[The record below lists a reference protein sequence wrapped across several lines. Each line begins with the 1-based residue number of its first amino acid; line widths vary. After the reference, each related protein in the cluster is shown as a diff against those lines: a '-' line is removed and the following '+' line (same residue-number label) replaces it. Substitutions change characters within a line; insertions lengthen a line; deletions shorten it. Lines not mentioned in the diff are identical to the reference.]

1 MRIIQVGPYPVSI
14 DCIRGGVES
23 SVYGLAKALTN
34 EHQVYAFDNPRLDG
48 QDCIEQIDN
57 VHVYRYKNNGTY
69 NQDAICRIPEIVE
82 QICVLQPD
90 VVHVHGT
97 GKFSY
102 LIYNMLAKK
111 GIRMMLTVHG
121 LLHVEKWNLLK
132 RKFTLKHM
140 YQFVSQSY
148 YEFKLLNM
156 VPHTIVDTQYVVN
169 QIEHCYH
176 KHYISKLP
184 KMHVIPQGINE
195 KYIELNCSP
204 ESKTILSVGAISKR
218 KGHLYLLQAFDLLC
232 EKMNDVKLVIAG
244 VLAEQ
249 SYYREMQSYIQSSSN
264 KDKIR
269 LLVNISQEEMFSLY
283 TQAQVFAL
291 HSQEESQGIA
301 LVEAMAT
308 GLPVVATRVGGIPY
322 VVEEQKMGLLSGY
335 GDCHSFAKNLMF
347 LLTDSS
353 LYKQLAN
360 NAIQESKRYTW
371 TNIAEE
377 VIRLYDNITI
387 LYE

>member
-23 SVYGLAKALTN
+23 SIYGLAKVLAN

-48 QDCIEQIDN
+48 QDCVEKIDN
-57 VHVYRYKNNGTY
+57 VYVYRYKNNGAH
-69 NQDAICRIPEIVE
+69 NQDAIRRIHEIVE
-82 QICVLQPD
+82 HICVLKPD

-102 LIYNMLAKK
+102 LIYRVLAKK

-132 RKFTLKHM
+132 RKFTLKHL
-140 YQFVSQSY
+140 YQFVTQSY
-148 YEFKLLNM
+148 YEFKLLNI
-156 VPHTIVDTQYVVN
+156 VSHTIVDTQYVAN
-169 QIEHCYH
+169 QIEHCFY
-176 KHYISKLP
+176 KHYISSLP
-184 KMHVIPQGINE
+184 KMYVIPQGINE
-195 KYIELNCSP
+195 KYIELNCSHN
-204 ESKTILSVGAISKR
+204 SRTILSVGAISKR

-232 EKMNDVKLVIAG
+232 ERMQDVQLVIAG

-249 SYYREMQSYIQSSSN
+249 SYYQEMQSYIQRSPN

-269 LLVNISQEEMFSLY
+269 LLVNISQEDMFSLY
-283 TQAQVFAL
+283 TQARVFAL

-308 GLPVVATRVGGIPY
+308 GLPVCATNVGGIPF
-322 VVEEQKMGLLSGY
+322 VVTHEKSGLLSDY
-335 GDCHSFAKNLMF
+335 SDVQQFVHNLFRLFDTLDLYDSMAKFAKH
-347 LLTDSS
+347 
-353 LYKQLAN
+353 
-360 NAIQESKRYTW
+360 NAIRYLW
-371 TNIAEE
+371 NNIANE
-377 VIRLYDNITI
+377 VIKSYAKSS
-387 LYE
+387 

>member
-34 EHQVYAFDNPRLDG
+34 EHQVYAFDNPRLDV

-57 VHVYRYKNNGTY
+57 VYVYRYNNNGKH
-69 NQDAICRIPEIVE
+69 NQDAISRISEIAE
-82 QICVLQPD
+82 QIYALQPD
-90 VVHVHGT
+90 VVHIHGT

-102 LIYNMLAKK
+102 LIYKVLAKK
-111 GIRMMLTVHG
+111 SIRMMLTVHG

-132 RKFTLKHM
+132 RKFTLKHL

-148 YEFKLLNM
+148 YELKLLNL
-156 VPHTIVDTQYVVN
+156 VPHTIVDTQYVAN
-169 QIEHCYH
+169 QIEQCYR

-184 KMHVIPQGINE
+184 QMHVIPQGINE

-232 EKMNDVKLVIAG
+232 ERMQDVQLVIAG
-244 VLAEQ
+244 VLAEK
-249 SYYREMQSYIQSSSN
+249 SYYQEMQSYIQQSPN

-283 TQAQVFAL
+283 TKAQIFAL

-308 GLPVVATRVGGIPY
+308 GLPVVATNIGGIPY
-322 VVEEQKMGLLSGY
+322 VVTHEKSGLLSNY
-335 GDCHSFAKNLMF
+335 SDIQQFARNLYQILNHYEQYDSLVKFAKSDAVRYLWNNI
-347 LLTDSS
+347 
-353 LYKQLAN
+353 AN
-360 NAIQESKRYTW
+360 NVVE
-371 TNIAEE
+371 
-377 VIRLYDNITI
+377 LYNRVNKYD
-387 LYE
+387 

>member
-48 QDCIEQIDN
+48 QDYVEKIDN
-57 VHVYRYKNNGTY
+57 VHVYRYKNNGRH
-69 NQDAICRIPEIVE
+69 NQDAIRRIQEIVE
-82 QICVLQPD
+82 HICLLKPD

-102 LIYNMLAKK
+102 LIYRALAKK

-132 RKFTLKHM
+132 RKFTLKHL
-140 YQFVSQSY
+140 YQFVNQSY
-148 YEFKLLNM
+148 YEFKLLNL
-156 VPHTIVDTQYVVN
+156 VPHTIVDTQYVAN
-169 QIEHCYH
+169 QIEQCYRKHCF
-176 KHYISKLP
+176 SKLP
-184 KMHVIPQGINE
+184 QMHVIPQGINE

-204 ESKTILSVGAISKR
+204 DSKTILSVGAISKR
-218 KGHLYLLQAFDLLC
+218 KGYLYLLQAFDLLC
-232 EKMNDVKLVIAG
+232 EKMNDVQLVIAG

-249 SYYREMQSYIQSSSN
+249 SYYQEMQSYIQQSPN
-264 KDKIR
+264 KDNIR

-283 TQAQVFAL
+283 TKAQIFAL

-308 GLPVVATRVGGIPY
+308 GLPIVATRVGGIPY

-335 GDCHSFAKNLMF
+335 GDCNSFAKNLMF

-360 NAIQESKRYTW
+360 NAIQESKRYIW
-371 TNIAEE
+371 TNIAKE
-377 VIRLYDNITI
+377 VIILYDNISKGS
-387 LYE
+387 

>member
-1 MRIIQVGPYPVSI
+1 MRIIQVGPYPVSV

-23 SVYGLAKALTN
+23 SVYGLSKALLN

-48 QDCIEQIDN
+48 QDSIEQIDN
-57 VHVYRYKNNGTY
+57 VQVYRYKNNGRH

-82 QICVLQPD
+82 HICALKPD

-111 GIRMMLTVHG
+111 GIQMMLTVHG

-132 RKFTLKHM
+132 RKFTIKHL
-140 YQFVSQSY
+140 YQFVNQSY

-156 VPHTIVDTQYVVN
+156 VSHTIVDTQYVAN
-169 QIEHCYH
+169 QIEHCYR
-176 KHYISKLP
+176 KHYISNLP
-184 KMHVIPQGINE
+184 QMHVIPQGINE

-204 ESKTILSVGAISKR
+204 KSKTILSVGAISKR

-232 EKMNDVKLVIAG
+232 ERIHDVQLVIAG

-249 SYYREMQSYIQSSSN
+249 SYYHEMLSYIQQSPN

-269 LLVNISQEEMFSLY
+269 LLVNISQDEMFALY
-283 TQAQVFAL
+283 TQAKVFAL

-308 GLPVVATRVGGIPY
+308 GLPVVATNVGGIPY
-322 VVEEQKMGLLSGY
+322 VVTHKKTGLLSDY
-335 GDCHSFAKNLMF
+335 SNVQTFSSNLHRLLNDANFYNRLVKYAKSAAKRYLWNNIANEILY
-347 LLTDSS
+347 
-353 LYKQLAN
+353 LYK
-360 NAIQESKRYTW
+360 K
-371 TNIAEE
+371 
-377 VIRLYDNITI
+377 
-387 LYE
+387 

>member
-1 MRIIQVGPYPVSI
+1 MRIIQVGPYPVSV

-23 SVYGLAKALTN
+23 SVYGLAKALSN
-34 EHQVYAFDNPRLDG
+34 EYQVYAFDNPRLDG

-57 VHVYRYKNNGTY
+57 VHVYRYKNNGTH
-69 NQDAICRIPEIVE
+69 NQDAIQRIPEIVE
-82 QICVLQPD
+82 HICALKPY

-102 LIYNMLAKK
+102 LIYNTLAKK
-111 GIRMMLTVHG
+111 SVRMMLTVHG

-132 RKFTLKHM
+132 RKFTLKHL
-140 YQFVSQSY
+140 YQFVTQSY

-156 VPHTIVDTQYVVN
+156 VSHTIVDTQYVAN

-176 KHYISKLP
+176 RHYISKLP
-184 KMHVIPQGINE
+184 QMHVIPQGINE

-204 ESKTILSVGAISKR
+204 NSKTILSVGAISKR

-232 EKMNDVKLVIAG
+232 EKMNDVQLVIAG

-249 SYYREMQSYIQSSSN
+249 SYYQEMLSYIQQSPN
-264 KDKIR
+264 KEKIR
-269 LLVNISQEEMFSLY
+269 MLVNISQDEMFALY
-283 TQAQVFAL
+283 TQAKVFAL

-308 GLPVVATRVGGIPY
+308 GLPVVATNVGGIPY
-322 VVEEQKMGLLSGY
+322 VVTHKKTGLLSDY
-335 GDCHSFAKNLMF
+335 NNVQTFSSNLHRLLNDANFYNILVIYAKSNAKRYLWNNIANEI
-347 LLTDSS
+347 LN
-353 LYKQLAN
+353 LYK
-360 NAIQESKRYTW
+360 K
-371 TNIAEE
+371 
-377 VIRLYDNITI
+377 
-387 LYE
+387 